1 MSEPTVPVP
10 TAEEIV
16 AGPLP
21 GAADLENEIKQAA
34 QPFGKLTIWLGVL
47 AVVALAFAGGAWTH
61 SALADG
67 STSAA
72 TPARTAGTGTP
83 GQAGA
88 GTPGQAGQ
96 GRPGGGGPQR
106 GTTGTVDRVDGT
118 TVYVKTL
125 QGTEVAVSTSDSTT
139 VVVTQPGSLS
149 DLKAGADIVVQGT
162 TGSDGTVTAQSITQQ
177 PVRGG

>member
-1 MSEPTVPVP
+1 MSESTVPVP

-21 GAADLENEIKQAA
+21 GAADLEKEIKQAA
-34 QPFGKLTIWLGVL
+34 QPFGKLTMWLGVL

-61 SALADG
+61 SALAG
-67 STSAA
+67 ASTSAS
-72 TPARTAGTGTP
+72 TPARTTAT
-83 GQAGA
+83 

-96 GRPGGGGPQR
+96 GRQGGGGQR
-106 GTTGTVDRVDGT
+106 GTVGTVGTVERVDGT

-125 QGTEVAVSTSDSTT
+125 QGSEVAVSTSDSTT
-139 VVVTQPGSLS
+139 VAVAQPGSLS
-149 DLKAGADIVVQGT
+149 DLKAGADVVVQGA

-177 PVRGG
+177 PARGG